1 MRWNPWRG
9 LRGLPREMWVLFTAT
24 LINRAGTMVMPFL
37 AIYLIRERGVPPGRT
52 GLALTVY
59 GLGALIAAPLA
70 GRLCDRISALRV
82 MVGSLVLGGI
92 VALFLPWV
100 PGFSGFLVVTF
111 LWAVTAEAF
120 RPASLAAVSDVVP
133 AAQRRPAFALV
144 RMAINLGMS
153 VGPAVAGLLAAIS
166 FSALFWV
173 DGLTSIAAGVVLAAT
188 SSRWRRAGD
197 QQPEAET
204 AAGLSAYRDRHFLL
218 FLLAAIPVVA
228 VFFQIQG
235 AMAVHLVENLGYSA
249 AFFGGLF
256 AFNTALIVFTEVPF
270 NLFLARYPVRSSLI
284 AGALLV
290 GLGFGALAFT
300 RMLPQILASVVVW
313 TVGEMLLF
321 SALLT
326 AVADFA
332 PAARRGEYMGLFQM
346 SFSVAFVVGPWAGTA
361 ALAGFGPEVMWT
373 GAALVAVASALL
385 FTRLSPRADAG
396 QAH

>member
-1 MRWNPWRG
+1 MNWNPWRG

-70 GRLCDRISALRV
+70 GWLSDRISALRV
-82 MVGSLVLGGI
+82 MVGSLVLGGV

-111 LWAVTAEAF
+111 LWAIAAEAF
-120 RPASLAAVSDVVP
+120 RPSSLAAVSDMVP
-133 AAQRRPAFALV
+133 AEQRRPAFALV

-153 VGPAVAGLLAAIS
+153 VGPAVAGLLAAVS
-166 FSALFWV
+166 FSTLFWV
-173 DGLTSIAAGVVLAAT
+173 DGLTSIAAGGVLAAT
-188 SSRWRRAGD
+188 ASRWRRAGD
-197 QQPEAET
+197 QLPHGDRPASR
-204 AAGLSAYRDRHFLL
+204 SAFRDRHFLF
-218 FLLAAIPVVA
+218 FLLASVPAVA

-249 AFFGGLF
+249 AVFGGLF
-256 AFNTALIVFTEVPF
+256 ALNTVLIVLTEVPL
-270 NLFLARYPVRSSLI
+270 NLVLARYPVRHSLI

-300 RMLPQILASVVVW
+300 RTLPQILGSVVVW
-313 TVGEMLLF
+313 TIGEMLLF
-321 SALLT
+321 SALPT

-361 ALAGFGPEVMWT
+361 ALAGFGPLAMWS
-373 GAALVAVASALL
+373 GAALVAAASALL
-385 FTRLSPRADAG
+385 FARLSPREGAG
-396 QAH
+396 AS